1 MILSP
6 CGSDLPARG
15 FYYGEFMCHFR
26 TPYSKAVRAPS
37 HGILF
42 TEPSQT
48 DLVPFFVDEVLPG
61 DSFKLNCSIFC
72 RLATPIVPF
81 MDNLYLE
88 TFFFFVPNRL
98 VWSHWENFMGQKDNP
113 NDSTDYLIPQ
123 TIAGPNGFPSGSVAD
138 YFGIPTGV
146 KNLSVSSLPFR
157 AYQLIY
163 NEWFRDENLQDSY
176 GAWSPNS
183 IHKDDPIGDWN
194 DTNSTG
200 ISLYRRNKY
209 HDYFTSALPWPQ
221 KGDAVD
227 VNFGVGG
234 AVAWNT
240 DSFGLSGS
248 TVSNIDKRV
257 KVTVSNPNK
266 RAFIAPHLVFNYQG
280 YGDRVHAEAPLF
292 DSPLTGHSGDPAFIS
307 SQESVSG
314 NISVTPSSIDLP
326 YLQFVGQQGAGLTI
340 NDLRQAFQVQKLL
353 ERDARGGTRYT
364 EILRSHFGVVSPDA
378 RLQRPEYLGGSST
391 RILMNSVAQTAATN
405 DVTPQANLSAFG
417 LFGDSFHGFSKS
429 FVEHGYIIGLVNV
442 RADLSYQQGL
452 NRMWSRK
459 SRLDFYFP
467 VLAHLG
473 EQAILNKEIYAQGTS
488 ADDQVFG
495 YQERFA
501 EYRYSP
507 SVITGK
513 MRSTD
518 PQTLDIWH
526 LAQKFDNLP
535 TLSSQFIQDRPP
547 VSRVVAVQSE
557 PQFILDAWFDLK
569 CVRPMP
575 VYSVPGLVDH
585 F

>member
-1 MILSP
+1 
-6 CGSDLPARG
+6 
-15 FYYGEFMCHFR
+15 
-26 TPYSKAVRAPS
+26 
-37 HGILF
+37 
-42 TEPSQT
+42 
-48 DLVPFFVDEVLPG
+48 
-61 DSFKLNCSIFC
+61 
-72 RLATPIVPF
+72 
-81 MDNLYLE
+81 
-88 TFFFFVPNRL
+88 
-98 VWSHWENFMGQKDNP
+98 MGQKDNP

-123 TIAGPNGFPSGSVAD
+123 TVAGPNGFPSGSVAD

-176 GAWSPNS
+176 GGWSPNS

-234 AVAWNT
+234 AVSWASDTFNLSATKLSDTQAQTTISNPKKLAFIEPHWSFTNDYFGTGFTASAPTT
-240 DSFGLSGS
+240 DS
-248 TVSNIDKRV
+248 K
-257 KVTVSNPNK
+257 
-266 RAFIAPHLVFNYQG
+266 LVGYQG
-280 YGDRVHAEAPLF
+280 DVSYVKGDQ
-292 DSPLTGHSGDPAFIS
+292 SIS
-307 SQESVSG
+307 HPPT
-314 NISVTPSSIDLP
+314 VTPSAIDLP
-326 YLQFVGQQGAGLTI
+326 YLQFVGETGAGLTI

-501 EYRYSP
+501 EYRYSS

-557 PQFILDAWFDLK
+557 P
-569 CVRPMP
+569 
-575 VYSVPGLVDH
+575 LVH
-585 F
+585 FGRLV